1 MVLYMHEMKMNLKSL
16 ILWTLCV
23 GGLCFGCILLYT
35 SLEDSIQEIA
45 DVYSNMGSMS
55 VALGMDKMSLATLT
69 GFYATEIAMMHGLGG
84 AMFAAVLGIGMLSK
98 EEAGHTTEFLNVLPV
113 GRSRIFSQKY
123 MAVVSNIFIFNLICF
138 ILYILGF
145 LLMNEEIS
153 GKEMVLYHFAQL
165 VMQIELATVCFM
177 ISAFTKKNLMGAGL
191 GLVILMFAADMM
203 CRIIP
208 AIEDM
213 KYITPFYYSNAADI
227 FTEGSIDNVMFGIGL
242 GIIVITFVMA
252 GIRYGKKDFAV

>member
-23 GGLCFGCILLYT
+23 GGVCFGCILLYT